1 MIDVAALMF
10 RDASCGS
17 DVASADVITPLAV
30 TLKIN
35 L

>member
-1 MIDVAALMF
+1 MVDVAGLMF
-10 RDASCGS
+10 RDVSCGS

-30 TLKIN
+30 TLNIN